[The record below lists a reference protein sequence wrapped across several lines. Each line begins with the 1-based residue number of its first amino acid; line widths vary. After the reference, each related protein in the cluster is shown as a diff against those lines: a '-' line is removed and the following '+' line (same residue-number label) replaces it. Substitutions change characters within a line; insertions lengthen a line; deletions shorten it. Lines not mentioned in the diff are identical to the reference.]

1 MTLII
6 KKSLFPYPI
15 FVLHSMFYVPRAVH
29 ESGLYPTRTQPDL
42 IECGRF
48 RLATNSNEVSNQSS
62 QVVSVFEC
70 ESVGFRFFDI
80 VEFWPKSSQILSD
93 LV

>member
-1 MTLII
+1 M
-6 KKSLFPYPI
+6 LFRSAHN
-15 FVLHSMFYVPRAVH
+15 LALGLSTGWAG
-29 ESGLYPTRTQPDL
+29 SGLYPTRTQPDL

-80 VEFWPKSSQILSD
+80 AEFWPKSSQILSD